1 MFKNKA
7 IQLKMVNAAES
18 ETQQAE
24 IATLGLEPEEI
35 SEILQDQIVAVGI
48 TVGGVV
54 LAAKALDI
62 FGQIVVHI
70 AKTKIK

>member
-7 IQLKMVNAAES
+7 IQLKMVNAAEP

-24 IATLGLEPEEI
+24 TTTLGLEPEEI
-35 SEILQDQIVAVGI
+35 SEILQDQIVAVGV

-62 FGQIVVHI
+62 FGQIIVHI